1 MPDIPPEPGSLHFGG
16 ATSSL
21 DDQIA
26 EAEEEVKKQRETI
39 AHLAA
44 QGHETIDAQ
53 KQLALMLENLVFLVK
68 LRSSST

>member
-1 MPDIPPEPGSLHFGG
+1 MTDIPTEPGSLHF
-16 ATSSL
+16 AEPTSPL

-26 EAEEEVKKQRETI
+26 EVEEEVKKQRETI

>member
-1 MPDIPPEPGSLHFGG
+1 MPDIPTEPGSLYFGEP
-16 ATSSL
+16 TSLL

-26 EAEEEVKKQRETI
+26 EAEEEVKKQKETI

-53 KQLALMLENLVFLVK
+53 KQLSLMLENLIFLVK

>member
-1 MPDIPPEPGSLHFGG
+1 MPDIPTEPGSLYFGG
-16 ATSSL
+16 PTSLL

-26 EAEEEVKKQRETI
+26 EAEEGVKKQKETI

-68 LRSSST
+68 LRSS